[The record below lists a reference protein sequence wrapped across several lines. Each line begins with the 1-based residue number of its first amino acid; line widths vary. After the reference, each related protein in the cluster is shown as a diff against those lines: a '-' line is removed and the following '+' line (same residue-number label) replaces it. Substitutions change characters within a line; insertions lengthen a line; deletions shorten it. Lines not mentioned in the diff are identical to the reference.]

1 MSQVALLRTCF
12 TNSRDLLAFKMD
24 PEIFSSGTY
33 YRRMQTRTLIWET
46 DASVLQML
54 QIAIFLQ
61 ARARSQPVDRADA
74 WFQLQ
79 SLKVIGTVP
88 KKWRKGLFCCFLLQ
102 SWCHFDLEA
111 HRVAILL
118 LSCMKSR
125 SSVSLSS
132 NNLEAAT
139 WSVCADWIKRVWD
152 TGLDVQSHISAFLR
166 SDWLFWFCFVFF
178 FITSSS
184 PIYLNRFTVS
194 HSRGWDQ
201 RGAGGYS
208 GGTCREN
215 SGPGEKIQAPSCTEA
230 VLSSVWVITPC
241 SCAALLFFSVRL

>member
-1 MSQVALLRTCF
+1 MSQVALLRTYF

-178 FITSSS
+178 FLS
-184 PIYLNRFTVS
+184 PAAVQSIWIGLLFHT
-194 HSRGWDQ
+194 
-201 RGAGGYS
+201 AGGEIREGQAGIQVEPAAKTQALEKRS
-208 GGTCREN
+208 RPHLALKRCCR
-215 SGPGEKIQAPSCTEA
+215 
-230 VLSSVWVITPC
+230 PC
-241 SCAALLFFSVRL
+241 G

>member
-1 MSQVALLRTCF
+1 MSQVALLRTYF

-88 KKWRKGLFCCFLLQ
+88 KKMTEGFVLLF
-102 SWCHFDLEA
+102 
-111 HRVAILL
+111 
-118 LSCMKSR
+118 
-125 SSVSLSS
+125 
-132 NNLEAAT
+132 
-139 WSVCADWIKRVWD
+139 
-152 TGLDVQSHISAFLR
+152 SAPELMSFR
-166 SDWLFWFCFVFF
+166 
-178 FITSSS
+178 
-184 PIYLNRFTVS
+184 P
-194 HSRGWDQ
+194 G
-201 RGAGGYS
+201 GASGGYFVALMHEIS
-208 GGTCREN
+208 FQRF
-215 SGPGEKIQAPSCTEA
+215 I
-230 VLSSVWVITPC
+230 VIE
-241 SCAALLFFSVRL
+241 